1 MEPSHASMVFWGYVW
16 LANSFLIPGPNNQCH
31 HLEQD
36 IQLVVSDPKACNNIF
51 VKDQNVFE
59 ETEAF
64 LTCVLSFPGNPSTVP
79 YPSRSNMQAFGPSL
93 LSTTG

>member
-1 MEPSHASMVFWGYVW
+1 MYNPNAFSFHEGLYRTYGTITRVYGFLGVCLASEY
-16 LANSFLIPGPNNQCH
+16 FLIPGPNNQCH

-64 LTCVLSFPGNPSTVP
+64 LT
-79 YPSRSNMQAFGPSL
+79 
-93 LSTTG
+93 